1 MMKKIAKNKLLFIG
15 SIIFVSLVVLVMVGP
30 LLVSWNP
37 NSVDASNR
45 LMWPSGA
52 HLLGTDEHGR
62 HLLARVLQGGRISL
76 LLGTVVMIVAVTLGT
91 VIGLYSAYYERV
103 GNVLM
108 RVIDGIMA
116 IPGLLLAIALM
127 SAFGGSIYNLMIIL
141 SIVYIPSTARLVRSS
156 ALDVINEP
164 FVGAIQLIG
173 ASDTRVIWKHL
184 FPNIIPSLAVQATF
198 VYAGAILGESTL
210 SFLGAGIPAPAP
222 SWGNIIQGGRTVIFS
237 QYYIVLFPSIAVLL
251 AVISLHLLG
260 EGLRD
265 ALDPKQLESEEA

>member
-30 LLVSWNP
+30 MLVSWNP
-37 NSVDASNR
+37 NSVDASSR

-52 HLLGTDEHGR
+52 HLLGTDEYGR
-62 HLLARVLQGGRISL
+62 DLLARVLQGGRISL

>member
-45 LMWPSGA
+45 LMWPSGT
-52 HLLGTDEHGR
+52 HLLGTDEYGR
-62 HLLARVLQGGRISL
+62 DLLARVLQGGRISL

>member
-1 MMKKIAKNKLLFIG
+1 
-15 SIIFVSLVVLVMVGP
+15 
-30 LLVSWNP
+30 
-37 NSVDASNR
+37 
-45 LMWPSGA
+45 
-52 HLLGTDEHGR
+52 
-62 HLLARVLQGGRISL
+62 
-76 LLGTVVMIVAVTLGT
+76 MIVAVTLGT

>member
-1 MMKKIAKNKLLFIG
+1 MMKKLAKNKLLLIG
-15 SIIFVSLVVLVMVGP
+15 GVIFVSLIVLVIVGP
-30 LLVSWNP
+30 LVVSWHSN
-37 NSVDASNR
+37 NVDAANR
-45 LMWPSGA
+45 LMWPSGE
-52 HLLGTDEHGR
+52 HVLGTDEYGR
-62 HLLARVLQGGRISL
+62 DLLARILQGGRISL
-76 LLGTVVMIVAVTLGT
+76 LLGTVVMVAAVALGT
-91 VIGLYSAYYERV
+91 IIGLYSAYYERV

-164 FVGAIQLIG
+164 FIGAIQLIG